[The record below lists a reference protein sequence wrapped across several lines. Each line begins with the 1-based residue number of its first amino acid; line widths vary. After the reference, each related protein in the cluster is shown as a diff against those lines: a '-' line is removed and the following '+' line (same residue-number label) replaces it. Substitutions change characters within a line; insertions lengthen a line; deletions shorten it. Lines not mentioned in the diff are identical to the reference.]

1 MRTVG
6 RTGGGWICASALAL
20 AALGV
25 LLWVALAGHA
35 NAQESSDVT
44 LSVGAPEFNNDA
56 SSRAA
61 KVPKPIRKPKNL
73 GGITVRSGHIPHPPP
88 RPSDLVE
95 VAAVDT
101 AIDTVEIEPAAS
113 AEAAPDATIVGEVPA
128 PEPTAATDSSEKP
141 PPPAPPKPRDVAS
154 PEVAPNTEAVAAT
167 EEPPATEAG
176 QSLPKPGPERP
187 RTGETPTIEATPLE
201 AVPVEPPPETPDLPK
216 TAAEA
221 TEETTVASLP
231 EEPVSVASDALRI
244 PFGVE
249 GADLPESALQPLQEL
264 AARLSR
270 EPNLRVQLF
279 AFAAGTEKNA
289 SQARRLS
296 LSRALAVRA
305 VLIDSGVRSTR
316 MDVRALG
323 SNTNEAPLDRVDILV
338 VRRGGG

>member
-1 MRTVG
+1 MG
-6 RTGGGWICASALAL
+6 ASALAL
-20 AALGV
+20 AAVGAF
-25 LLWVALAGHA
+25 LWLATPDQGR
-35 NAQESSDVT
+35 AQESSDVT
-44 LSVGAPEFNNDA
+44 LSVGAPEFDNSA
-56 SSRAA
+56 SSRVA
-61 KVPKPIRKPKNL
+61 KAPKPLRKPKNL
-73 GGITVRSGHIPHPPP
+73 GGVTVRSGRVPHPPP

-95 VAAVDT
+95 VSAVD
-101 AIDTVEIEPAAS
+101 AGIEMAEVEPAAS
-113 AEAAPDATIVGEVPA
+113 AEAEATPDEPKAVEAPAPDLTTITDATA
-128 PEPTAATDSSEKP
+128 KH
-141 PPPAPPKPRDVAS
+141 PPPAPPKPRDMATPEPAPGVDEAS
-154 PEVAPNTEAVAAT
+154 AAP
-167 EEPPATEAG
+167 EPPAAEAN
-176 QSLPKPGPERP
+176 QPLPKPGPERP
-187 RTGETPTIEATPLE
+187 RNGESTTVEAAPLE
-201 AVPVEPPPETPDLPK
+201 AVPVEPPPETPELPK

-231 EEPVSVASDALRI
+231 EEPVSVANDALRI
-244 PFGVE
+244 PFGVG

-279 AFAAGTEKNA
+279 AFAAGTETNA

-323 SNTNEAPLDRVDILV
+323 SNTNEAPLDRVDLLV